1 MTDAQFQALSGSV
14 YVPLFNRATNG
25 QYAPGSTFKPVV
37 GLAGIASGAMQWDT
51 QIDDNGSFR
60 LPGGEREYRDWSWT
74 VDNAGGQGVVD

>member
-1 MTDAQFQALSGSV
+1 MTDAQFRALSESA

-51 QIDDNGSFR
+51 HRRQRLIQI
-60 LPGGEREYRDWSWT
+60 
-74 VDNAGGQGVVD
+74 AGWGT